1 MSKWWSWIPGLHGVA
16 LNKCRREALSSITGE
31 RLFVERMAQR
41 QRPADEGFDDK
52 LRADVLKKLDEIY
65 AAAQQ
70 TNDIDELDDLT
81 GDAELQG
88 LFAAYLCPVA
98 EITIEGDLVLDQ
110 IDGWGIPKSST
121 ETARKLWQ
129 EASQSLKTSPDQKV
143 QIQEAR
149 GALYALFAERDAWQD
164 YLDDHEEKTHRTMW
178 ILFVVVIASLIAAVF
193 AVYYAYF
200 VSPLLIFGVLA
211 AGAAGSC
218 ASVMSK
224 MPTLENRL
232 SRKPDSYAGGVL
244 ARIAT
249 GLIGTVIGCALLAW
263 VPLSIGD
270 KSFGTLVSACTT
282 GPSTTANPCSTL
294 TMLILIGIATL
305 LGFSE
310 RTLPFFEQR
319 MFGKAGLPPTRSKR
333 RKI

>member
-1 MSKWWSWIPGLHGVA
+1 
-16 LNKCRREALSSITGE
+16 
-31 RLFVERMAQR
+31 
-41 QRPADEGFDDK
+41 
-52 LRADVLKKLDEIY
+52 
-65 AAAQQ
+65 
-70 TNDIDELDDLT
+70 
-81 GDAELQG
+81 
-88 LFAAYLCPVA
+88 
-98 EITIEGDLVLDQ
+98 
-110 IDGWGIPKSST
+110 
-121 ETARKLWQ
+121 
-129 EASQSLKTSPDQKV
+129 
-143 QIQEAR
+143 
-149 GALYALFAERDAWQD
+149 
-164 YLDDHEEKTHRTMW
+164 MW

-319 MFGKAGLPPTRSKR
+319 MFGKAGLPPTRAKR
-333 RKI
+333 FEYAGDNLNLNRMVSWFQAHRHAIVTCLDGELPEAGLTLSFVRRAKTR